1 MDPHSMAWPD
11 AVGVACPVLGAWKWR
26 ATARMARILTL
37 ARGFVGVREGA
48 DCYCLYDDN
57 DSSP

>member
-1 MDPHSMAWPD
+1 MAWPD